1 MALNFGLLDTSI
13 PERLGAMPANALA
26 MRRQRIAQ
34 DEDRAFQREGQQ
46 TQNALARMQM
56 TKAQGEM
63 DEDAAYKNALRGVQG
78 GDYRTAMPDLMQASP
93 SRAMA
98 LQKQLS
104 EQEKGGME
112 MTIKKLDV
120 MDKASGMF
128 AANPTRQGAM
138 DTLDALESIGTPPDI
153 LAKMKQKLDATPDDQ
168 IPEMARQYLAAT
180 KEGIKAQTERLF
192 PSMSEFEKTTGLAGM
207 SPEEQAAAARA
218 RITKE
223 TTHAPSSVTNVNMG
237 LEREEQKAKGK
248 SNVEMYGDIRTDASV
263 ARKLNAQFESQ
274 SRTLDAGFKT
284 GFGTE
289 AKTAAAN
296 VLASLGVED
305 AAQYATNAQTFKAA
319 AIEAVLQKQLAQK
332 GPQTESDAKRIA
344 ETGTQLGNTTEANRF
359 VIDIARAQNDKAI
372 KQQEFFDK
380 YWRSNGTYEGA
391 EAAWYDGEG
400 GKSLFESPRMSKYS
414 GATSGASQYVE
425 TRRTADGRVLGKK
438 ADGTI
443 EVIK

>member
-1 MALNFGLLDTSI
+1 
-13 PERLGAMPANALA
+13 
-26 MRRQRIAQ
+26 
-34 DEDRAFQREGQQ
+34 
-46 TQNALARMQM
+46 
-56 TKAQGEM
+56 
-63 DEDAAYKNALRGVQG
+63 
-78 GDYRTAMPDLMQASP
+78 
-93 SRAMA
+93 
-98 LQKQLS
+98 
-104 EQEKGGME
+104 
-112 MTIKKLDV
+112 
-120 MDKASGMF
+120 
-128 AANPTRQGAM
+128 
-138 DTLDALESIGTPPDI
+138 
-153 LAKMKQKLDATPDDQ
+153 
-168 IPEMARQYLAAT
+168 
-180 KEGIKAQTERLF
+180 
-192 PSMSEFEKTTGLAGM
+192 
-207 SPEEQAAAARA
+207 
-218 RITKE
+218 
-223 TTHAPSSVTNVNMG
+223 MG

-443 EVIK
+443 